1 MKKSAEV
8 QIRYARVNGV
18 MSPLEDGI
26 VVIIPTSSEKKN
38 QKLIV
43 ASLEP
48 TISGYIHIWIYSL
61 AALRLIIQHSISR
74 CM

>member
-18 MSPLEDGI
+18 RSPLEDGI

-48 TISGYIHIWIYSL
+48 TISGYIH
-61 AALRLIIQHSISR
+61 
-74 CM
+74 